1 MDIHKN
7 ARLRAEAMSRCIGGA
22 TVFENFA
29 SSANASGISKQV
41 EDVVNVTDIVAIE
54 LHKRLVDGSCRV
66 KRCSDPQAISLIHRY
81 P

>member
-1 MDIHKN
+1 
-7 ARLRAEAMSRCIGGA
+7 MSRCIGGA

-54 LHKRLVDGSCRV
+54 LHKRLVDGS
-66 KRCSDPQAISLIHRY
+66 
-81 P
+81 